1 MKPGD
6 RLSRLT
12 PVQRLALQRERQ
24 AATALADA
32 VATLREAESTHAQLV
47 QYRSGYTRPSQTSR
61 IDTQRWQDYHEF
73 LDKLDQAVSAQQA
86 IIDDQRLRINAAR
99 SRWQSA
105 HGRVSALGKLIE
117 QLREEQQ
124 QAQARNTQR
133 ELDERA
139 QHTLMRPFSR

>member
-12 PVQRLALQRERQ
+12 PVQRVAQQREQQ
-24 AATALADA
+24 AATALADS
-32 VATLREAESTHAQLV
+32 VATLREAELTHAQLV
-47 QYRSGYTRPSQTSR
+47 QYRSGYIRPGQASR
-61 IDTQRWQDYHEF
+61 IDTRRWQDYHEF

-86 IIDDQRLRINAAR
+86 IIEDQQLRVNAAR

-124 QAQARNTQR
+124 QLQARSTQR

-139 QHTLMRPFSR
+139 QHMLTRPFSR